1 MRLQV
6 FLLTKLWEVLLNS
19 RPILLK
25 NLFIFSISLS
35 LICCSDPQTSET
47 ITKKIP
53 TDSEVEKLIEHSKE
67 FQRQILSYDT
77 PGGAIHFAIGF
88 GIANSIM
95 VEGEDGNIII
105 DASDSVHEAEN
116 IYSLFREKN
125 SNPIKAIIYTHNHGD
140 HTFGTA
146 YYLDI
151 QDEKP
156 QIIAHEDTDYY
167 VQRIMGILNPIITER
182 SNRMFGTLLPEE
194 DLINV
199 GIGPSLNVSK
209 SPTGYIKPDV
219 TFKDSLEINISGVE
233 IQLFHAPGE
242 SNDHLF
248 VWLPKHKALMPG
260 DNIYK
265 TFPNLYTIRGTTH
278 RDVKGWIDSIDHIKT
293 FNAEY
298 LFPSH
303 TRPIV
308 GKNEI
313 NDILTIYRDA
323 IQYTHD
329 QTVRLINQ
337 GLYPDE
343 IAELIRLP
351 DNLAKSPYLFEFYG
365 TVRWSVKSIFNGY
378 LGWFSGNPS
387 ELDPLTRRERALKIS
402 ALAGGNELLLKELN
416 LAVDNKEMQWALELS
431 DHLLVLNYSI
441 DKVKELRKEA
451 LIYEGSISSNPNKRN
466 YFLTSALELNEDF
479 ENTILIERTDKLLEQ
494 ISIDT
499 LFDVLSVRF
508 NPDQRYEELS
518 ACFNFSSGVTKNIVI
533 RNKIAVVSNLKI
545 EDCDLSIK
553 TDEIEFKRVLVGLI
567 SPVKSIASGKI
578 EVSGEATKFLQFLSK
593 FQ

>member
-1 MRLQV
+1 
-6 FLLTKLWEVLLNS
+6 LTKLWEVLLNS

-35 LICCSDPQTSET
+35 LISCSDSETSET
-47 ITKKIP
+47 LTKKIP
-53 TDSEVEKLIEHSKE
+53 TVSEVEKLIEHSKE

-105 DASDSVHEAEN
+105 DASDSVLEAEN

-182 SNRMFGTLLPEE
+182 SNRMFGTLLSEE

-209 SPTGYIKPDV
+209 SPTGYIKPDI
-219 TFKDSLEINISGVE
+219 TFKDSLEVIISGVE

-242 SNDHLF
+242 SNDQLF

-278 RDVKGWIDSIDHIKT
+278 RDVKGWIDSIDHMKT

-303 TRPIV
+303 TKPIV

-313 NDILTIYRDA
+313 NDVLTIYRDA
-323 IQYTHD
+323 IQYIHD
-329 QTVRLINQ
+329 QTVRLINK

-378 LGWFSGNPS
+378 LGWFNGNPS
-387 ELDPLTRRERALKIS
+387 ELDPLTRKERALKIS

-508 NPDQRYEELS
+508 NPDQRYEELT

-533 RNKIAVVSNLKI
+533 RNKVAVVSNLKI